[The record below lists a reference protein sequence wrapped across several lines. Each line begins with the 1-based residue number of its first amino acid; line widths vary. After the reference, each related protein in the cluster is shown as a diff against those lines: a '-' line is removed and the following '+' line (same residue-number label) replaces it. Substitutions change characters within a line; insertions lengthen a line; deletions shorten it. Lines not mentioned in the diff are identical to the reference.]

1 MLAHKKIDGSVV
13 KIYNITIVRILIQD
27 KLGKI
32 RFFKET
38 FLLAYNNMDVV
49 LGMLFLFLTNVD
61 VKFSI

>member
-13 KIYNITIVRILIQD
+13 KIYNITIVRFLIQD

-32 RFFKET
+32 RLFKET
-38 FLLAYNNMDVV
+38 FLLAYNNIDVV

-61 VKFSI
+61 IKFNM